1 MTVAHYRRFCPLYAE
16 NDEPYFPGW
25 GESFRDV
32 KVQNA
37 RPVPRTAGT
46 RHRGRVSGAHSQSR
60 DSRYPAAAR
69 CQALCQLFP
78 LVISWRARVTGGSG
92 WWSRGPNLPATP
104 GARGKSASSPHSPP
118 APSED
123 SSATPLS
130 PTLRVSPGPPELQ
143 RTLSG
148 SHPGQFVLLNP
159 ATDPC
164 GFAIGS
170 LHSCGRRL
178 VLASFPYLFP
188 ASRSASLWP
197 LHLTSFVL
205 GTSASWLLAL
215 TRNCE
220 FPTLPGPSQS

>member
-32 KVQNA
+32 RVQNA

-46 RHRGRVSGAHSQSR
+46 GHRGRVSGAHSQSR

-69 CQALCQLFP
+69 CQALCQRFP

-118 APSED
+118 A
-123 SSATPLS
+123 
-130 PTLRVSPGPPELQ
+130 
-143 RTLSG
+143 
-148 SHPGQFVLLNP
+148 
-159 ATDPC
+159 
-164 GFAIGS
+164 
-170 LHSCGRRL
+170 
-178 VLASFPYLFP
+178 LASFLYLFP
-188 ASRSASLWP
+188 ASLSASLWP
-197 LHLTSFVL
+197 LHFASFVL

-220 FPTLPGPSQS
+220 FPHPTRAFPILKTEIV